1 MNIPKLTLLLAAL
14 CLTIPSYA
22 QKGKAVAKVLN
33 GSVEKNVLRTVKNAQ
48 LNYHPVFGY
57 TEPFKLFALPSEPIM
72 ALFPAKSYSGL
83 ETRLIQTAPV
93 LRADSENHYLQA
105 FTRGADLTAPKLAE
119 AMYLHRLANPTDAM
133 PNMTTSS
140 AYYVRFLTDKADR
153 ALNVQQDLLKTQELP
168 ALQLLEYLRKPYFVA
183 NTYAELSAIY
193 NNAYPKHVTLNDE
206 GIPVKTALAENATML
221 DRYLMLS
228 NPNELGA
235 FNNATQGENYT
246 PFVLTPEEHQAANQL
261 LSSRARTQRIPEN
274 PTPRDLIE
282 IAYNRLESHTIPY
295 TQAEK
300 VGVGYQA
307 YPNYAS
313 YRYYQHTN
321 FYRTI
326 KEVIEGQEPVVSE
339 HNGIYTL
346 ENKDITHLIILDAV
360 MGGVEPTNWRNVS
373 NVINAFNEFS
383 AELEKT
389 PKNIEHIRVL
399 QQNLR
404 IVFDPLIRLS
414 KTHPDPIGS
423 MANLYFEVYRPED
436 LVGRNWKQ
444 HGRQFIN

>member
-1 MNIPKLTLLLAAL
+1 MNTKKITLLLAAL
-14 CLTIPSYA
+14 CLAVPSHA

-93 LRADSENHYLQA
+93 LHTKTATDYLEA
-105 FTRGADLTAPKLAE
+105 FTRADKLTVPQLAE
-119 AMYLHRLANPTDAM
+119 AVYLHRLANPTDAM

-140 AYYVRFLTDKADR
+140 AYYVRFLTEKANRIFNGNAQTNMLQTD
-153 ALNVQQDLLKTQELP
+153 ELP

-183 NTYAELSAIY
+183 NTYAELAAIY

-228 NPNELGA
+228 NPNELGT
-235 FNNATQGENYT
+235 FNNATQGTNYT
-246 PFVLTPEEHQAANQL
+246 PFVLTSEEQQAANEL
-261 LSSRARTQRIPEN
+261 LASRAKAMQIPEN
-274 PTPRDLIE
+274 PTARDLIE

-295 TQAEK
+295 TQAET
-300 VGVGYQA
+300 VGAGYQA
-307 YPNYAS
+307 YPNYKNTYL
-313 YRYYQHTN
+313 YRAIKGMIAEHPPVMSRDYTKI
-321 FYRTI
+321 RTL
-326 KEVIEGQEPVVSE
+326 K
-339 HNGIYTL
+339 
-346 ENKDITHLIILDAV
+346 NKDIMHLIILDAI
-360 MGGVEPTNWRNVS
+360 MGGVELTDTKAVNLALH
-373 NVINAFNEFS
+373 AFNEFS

-389 PKNIEHIRVL
+389 PENIAHLQILERNLDIVL
-399 QQNLR
+399 DP
-404 IVFDPLIRLS
+404 VFNAQLL
-414 KTHPDPIGS
+414 
-423 MANLYFEVYRPED
+423 D
-436 LVGRNWKQ
+436 LMRFFL
-444 HGRQFIN
+444 HGN